1 MQIGF
6 LGLGTMGAPMAR
18 NLLRAGHTV
27 HVWNR
32 SPAPREALL
41 KDGAHACDTP
51 LDLAVAPVLLSMLAD
66 DGAVRGAVLDSGLLD
81 ALPEGAVHVN
91 MATVSV
97 AFAQELAALHARRGV
112 AYVAAPVL
120 GRSDV
125 AAAGKLNILAGGDA
139 AAIERVQPLLDVLGA
154 RTWRF
159 GDAPEQAN
167 AVKLAANFCLAS
179 AIGTMAEASALVGGH
194 GVAPADFL
202 QMLTSTVFAAPAY
215 QGYGGMIAKET
226 YAPAGF
232 KMTLGLKD
240 VRLALAAGDATHVPM
255 PLASVL
261 RDGLLE
267 GVAHGDGELDWSAL
281 AKVSARR
288 AGQG

>member
-1 MQIGF
+1 MDIGF

-51 LDLAVAPVLLSMLAD
+51 LDVAVAPILISMLAND
-66 DGAVRGAVLDSGLLD
+66 EAVRSAVLDSGLLE

-91 MATVSV
+91 MATISV
-97 AFAQELAALHARRGV
+97 AFAQELATLHAGRGV

-120 GRSDV
+120 GRVDV
-125 AAAGKLNILAGGDA
+125 AEAGNLNILAGGDA

-159 GDAPEQAN
+159 GDAPGQAN

-179 AIGTMAEASALVGGH
+179 AVGTMAEAGALVRGH
-194 GVAPADFL
+194 GVAQPDFL
-202 QMLTSTVFAAPAY
+202 QMLGSTIFPGPVY
-215 QGYGGMIAKET
+215 QGYGGLIAREQYT
-226 YAPAGF
+226 PAGF
-232 KMTLGLKD
+232 KLGLGLKD
-240 VRLALAAGDATHVPM
+240 VRLALAAGEAAHVPM
-255 PLASVL
+255 PIASVL

-267 GVAHGDGELDWSAL
+267 GVAHGDGDLDLAAL

-288 AGQG
+288 AGQA

>member
-1 MQIGF
+1 MDIGF

-27 HVWNR
+27 RVWNR

-51 LDLAVAPVLLSMLAD
+51 LDVAVAPILISMLAND
-66 DGAVRGAVLDSGLLD
+66 EAVRSAVLDSGLLE

-97 AFAQELAALHARRGV
+97 AFAQELAALHAGRGV

-120 GRSDV
+120 GRVDV
-125 AAAGKLNILAGGDA
+125 AEAGNLNILAGGDA

-159 GDAPEQAN
+159 GDAPGQAN

-179 AIGTMAEASALVGGH
+179 AIGTMAEAGALVRGH
-194 GVAPADFL
+194 GVAQSDFL
-202 QMLTSTVFAAPAY
+202 QMLGSTIFPGPVY
-215 QGYGGMIAKET
+215 QGYGGLIAREQYT
-226 YAPAGF
+226 PAGF
-232 KMTLGLKD
+232 KLRLGLKD
-240 VRLALAAGDATHVPM
+240 VRLALAAGEAAHVPM
-255 PLASVL
+255 PIASVL

-267 GVAHGDGELDWSAL
+267 GVAHGDGDLDLAAL

-288 AGQG
+288 AGQA